1 MFQVD
6 CDIDLAQQVIA
17 GFTLA
22 DECHELVNIGGDGF
36 GGGLVLGVDEPD
48 VLELGD
54 GGEGLDVLVE
64 EFDEGGHLLFGGDLE
79 VVDFA
84 LFEENDVV
92 LVFEGEGVGDCLVE
106 DDEFGGGV
114 GDLEHLPEEV
124 QCLGFWVAVE
134 FDRI

>member
-22 DECHELVNIGGDGF
+22 DECHELVHVGGDGF

-48 VLELGD
+48 VFELGD
-54 GGEGLDVLVE
+54 GGEGLDVFVE

-84 LFEENDVV
+84 FFEENDVV

-106 DDEFGGGV
+106 DD
-114 GDLEHLPEEV
+114 
-124 QCLGFWVAVE
+124 
-134 FDRI
+134 